1 MIARSE
7 LRKLARTRLKDAEVL
22 FRSRRY
28 DGAIYLCGYAIEL
41 ALKARICRTL
51 NWPTFPET
59 NAEFRELQTFK
70 THNLDT
76 LLRLSAIEG
85 KIKPKLFAEW
95 SIVAAWEPELRY
107 RRVGT
112 ATQVEANDMIQATQ
126 TLLRVI

>member
-1 MIARSE
+1 MIPKSE

-22 FRSRRY
+22 FSSNRY

-51 NWPTFPET
+51 NWPEFPET
-59 NAEFRELQTFK
+59 NAEFQGLQTFK

-76 LLRLSAIEG
+76 LLRLSAIET
-85 KIKPKLFAEW
+85 KIKSKTLAEW

-107 RRVGT
+107 RIAGS
-112 ATQVEANDMIQATQ
+112 ATQIKANEMIQATR
-126 TLLRVI
+126 TLLGAI

>member
-1 MIARSE
+1 MISRPE

-22 FRSRRY
+22 FSSNRY

-51 NWPTFPET
+51 NWPEFPET
-59 NAEFRELQTFK
+59 NAEFRGLQTFK

-76 LLRLSAIEG
+76 LLRLSAIET
-85 KIKPKLFAEW
+85 KIKSKSLAEW

-107 RRVGT
+107 RIAGT
-112 ATQVEANDMIQATQ
+112 ATQTKANDMIQATR
-126 TLLRVI
+126 TLLGGI

>member
-1 MIARSE
+1 MIPRSE
-7 LRKLARTRLKDAEVL
+7 LKRLARTRLKDAEVL
-22 FRSRRY
+22 SSSKRY

-51 NWPTFPET
+51 NWPEFPET

-76 LLRLSAIEG
+76 LLRLSAIET
-85 KIKPKLFAEW
+85 KIKSKSLAEW

-107 RRVGT
+107 RIAGT
-112 ATQVEANDMIQATQ
+112 ATQIKANDMIQATR
-126 TLLRVI
+126 TLLGVI

>member
-1 MIARSE
+1 MIPRSE

-22 FRSRRY
+22 FRSNRY

-51 NWPTFPET
+51 HWFAFPET

-76 LLRLSAIEG
+76 LLRLSGIET
-85 KIKPKLFAEW
+85 KIKAKSLAEW
-95 SIVAAWEPELRY
+95 SVVAAWEPELRY
-107 RRVGT
+107 RLVGT
-112 ATQVEANDMIQATQ
+112 ATQVKASDMIQATR
-126 TLLRVI
+126 TLLGGI